1 MTIVCKAMKV
11 ERQCPWFSQFSCSVM
26 STSLRPHGLQHA
38 RLPCPSPTPEPTQ
51 THVHHVGDAI
61 QPSHPLLS
69 PPLLAFNLSQH
80 RGVFSSESVLRIRWP
95 KYWSFRFSISPFNE
109 YSGLISFRMG
119 WLDLLVVHGLVG
131 SSLTSLLR

>member
-38 RLPCPSPTPEPTQ
+38 RLPCPSPTPGPTQ

-61 QPSHPLLS
+61 QPSHPLSS
-69 PPLLAFNLSQH
+69 PPLLAFSLSQH
-80 RGVFSSESVLRIRWP
+80 RGVFSSESVLHIRWP
-95 KYWSFRFSISPFNE
+95 KYRSFRFSISPFNE